1 MIFGYQHFSY
11 FRIVDSFAN
20 FICHKIRHK
29 FIGFPINEHVSKI
42 PLPNTK
48 SFSCISI
55 LVKCLA
61 FFFCNLEGA
70 SWIYGMDKTGRGFA
84 AKFKELG
91 ITCTYLTHFLFGN
104 WSIMQGCAPIRP
116 SLKYGKRFCS
126 LRYIL
131 NSLNAACAC
140 TNYCY
145 TLAFVVNTF
154 FGPKSGMAPWSL
166 KILNS
171 LKFRH
176 CRC

>member
-1 MIFGYQHFSY
+1 MNGIVQHANKFDVSLVINFIIIRLLGNPPCPKSVIFGYQHFSY

-42 PLPNTK
+42 SLPNTK

-70 SWIYGMDKTGRGFA
+70 SWIYGVDKTCRGLA

-91 ITCTYLTHFLFGN
+91 ITCTYLIHFLFGN

-126 LRYIL
+126 L
-131 NSLNAACAC
+131 
-140 TNYCY
+140 
-145 TLAFVVNTF
+145 
-154 FGPKSGMAPWSL
+154 
-166 KILNS
+166 
-171 LKFRH
+171 
-176 CRC
+176 